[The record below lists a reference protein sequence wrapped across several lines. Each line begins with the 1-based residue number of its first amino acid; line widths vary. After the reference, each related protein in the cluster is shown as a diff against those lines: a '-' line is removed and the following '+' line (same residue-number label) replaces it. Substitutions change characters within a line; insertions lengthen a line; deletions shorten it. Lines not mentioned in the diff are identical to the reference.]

1 MKKIA
6 LITTGGTISMKSN
19 KTGLAEPMA
28 GGLELLSGLPAFDNI
43 IVQDIDFI
51 NIPSAHISHE
61 NLAELRKLIIKLN
74 DEGYE
79 GIVITHGT
87 DTLEETAYFLD
98 LTTNLN
104 IPIVLTGA
112 QRNLSAISSD
122 FQLNIADSILVAADA
137 KAGGYGPLVVFASEA
152 FLAKE
157 VTKTHKSRISTFKSL
172 DFGPVGTID
181 NGKVLWFREPNKR
194 ETYGIG
200 NFENIKVDIISSYL
214 GSDSR
219 LLLNSLNDKVDG
231 IIFEGLGAGHVP
243 EKSIEGISK
252 AIENKI
258 PIILTSRVLQG
269 RLMIG
274 TYGFIGSEKYLI
286 NMGVILGDYLPAHK
300 ARLKLMVLLSLG
312 YTHEQIKYEFEKNC
326 YI

>member
-1 MKKIA
+1 MKRIA
-6 LITTGGTISMKSN
+6 LVTTGGTISMKSN

-28 GGLELLSGLPAFDNI
+28 GGMELLSGLPALESI
-43 IVQDIDFI
+43 TVQDIDFI
-51 NIPSAHISHE
+51 NIPSAHISHK
-61 NLAELRKLIIKLN
+61 NLMELRELIIRLN
-74 DEGYE
+74 EESYD

-98 LTTNLN
+98 LTTELN

-122 FQLNIADSILVAADA
+122 FALNIMDSILTASDS
-137 KAGGYGPLVVFASEA
+137 KAGEYGPLIVFASEV

-157 VTKTHKSRISTFKSL
+157 ATKTHKTRISTFKSR

-181 NGKVLWFREPNKR
+181 NGKVLWFREAGKR

-200 NFENIKVDIISSYL
+200 DFENIKVDVIKSYL

-219 LLLNSLNDKVDG
+219 LLLNSVNDKVDG

-243 EKSIEGISK
+243 EKSIEGIKK
-252 AIENKI
+252 ALENDI
-258 PIILTSRVLQG
+258 PVILTSRVPEG
-269 RLMIG
+269 RLMSG
-274 TYGFIGSEKYLI
+274 TYGFVGSEKYLI
-286 NMGVILGDYLPAHK
+286 NIGVILGDYLPAHK

-312 YTHEQIKYEFEKNC
+312 YSYEQIKIEFEKNC

>member
-1 MKKIA
+1 MRKIA
-6 LITTGGTISMKSN
+6 LITTGGTIAMKSN

-28 GGLELLSGLPAFDNI
+28 GGMELLSGLPALGNI
-43 IVQDIDFI
+43 TVQDIDFI

-61 NLAELRKLIIKLN
+61 DLVELRKLIIKLKEE
-74 DEGYE
+74 DYD

-98 LTTNLN
+98 LTTDLN

-122 FQLNIADSILVAADA
+122 FQINIVDSILVAANA
-137 KAGGYGPLVVFASEA
+137 KAGKYGPLIVFASEV

-157 VTKTHKSRISTFKSL
+157 ATKTHKTRVSTFKSQ

-194 ETYGIG
+194 EIYGIG
-200 NFENIKVDIISSYL
+200 DFKNIKVDIVKSYL

-219 LLLNSLNDKVDG
+219 LLLNSVNDKVDG
-231 IIFEGLGAGHVP
+231 IIYEGLGAGHVP
-243 EKSIEGISK
+243 ERSIEGVKK
-252 AIENKI
+252 AIENDI
-258 PIILTSRVLQG
+258 PVILTSRVPEG
-269 RLMIG
+269 RLMMG
-274 TYGFIGSEKYLI
+274 TYGFVGSEKYLV
-286 NMGVILGDYLPAHK
+286 NMGVILGDYLPSHK

-312 YTHEQIKYEFEKNC
+312 YSYEQIKFEFEKNC